1 MFEEIYTLANHVSSL
16 KRARQDIKKRD
27 RNRAQKSS
35 MRTAIKRVQD
45 AVASGQQDVAKS
57 ALLQASSLL
66 ARAGQ
71 KNIIHTK
78 QASRR
83 VSRLNA
89 SIKAMAA

>member
-1 MFEEIYTLANHVSSL
+1 MANHVSSL

-27 RNRAQKSS
+27 RNRAEKSS
-35 MRTAIKRVQD
+35 MRTALKRVHD
-45 AVASGQQDVAKS
+45 AIASGQQDVAQD
-57 ALLQASSLL
+57 AFLQATSFL

-71 KNIIHTK
+71 KNIIHAK

-83 VSRLNA
+83 ISRLNA